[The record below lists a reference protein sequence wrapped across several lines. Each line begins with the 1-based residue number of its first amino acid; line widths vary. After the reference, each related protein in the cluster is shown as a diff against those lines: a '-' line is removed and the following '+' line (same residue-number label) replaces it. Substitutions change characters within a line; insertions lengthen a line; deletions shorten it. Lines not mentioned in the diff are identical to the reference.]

1 MLGSGFLASSV
12 KDARLRGD
20 LFTELIMRL
29 PAIVARLSRCS
40 LLMASAV
47 KGGHEGTATG
57 TVDDVPVRVGSPS
70 AIGTVTLL
78 VHVLY
83 PGSPVQAAS
92 SH

>member
-1 MLGSGFLASSV
+1 MKA
-12 KDARLRGD
+12 
-20 LFTELIMRL
+20 
-29 PAIVARLSRCS
+29 PP
-40 LLMASAV
+40 
-47 KGGHEGTATG
+47 G